1 MRDGSH
7 PATAH
12 VSLLLVVVVWAGA
25 FSAIKVLLDHGTA
38 PEDIA
43 ILRYLVAA
51 PGFAFLLWRAG
62 GLPGLSRRDGLRILA
77 AGALVVAGYHISL
90 NVGEGHTTAGTAAL
104 VVALAPAMTVA
115 LALGLRLE
123 RFSAARMIGIATAF
137 AGVAIVVLLGSG
149 EEISF
154 ENAKGPLIVLGAPL
168 AFALYNVLLLPL
180 FRRYGVLALTA
191 ATSLAGMVALVPF
204 SRRSTLDGLV
214 ETTAGD
220 LSLILY
226 LGIVC
231 TLLGYIGW
239 NVGLRGLGASRAVA
253 YAYGIPPLAV
263 LLGALALDEP
273 VTLWLV
279 LGGALVVAGVALAQR
294 PSPRAAARRVLEG
307 RRPAHLGAPH
317 SEAAAP
323 SARGAEPTSRAR

>member
-12 VSLLLVVVVWAGA
+12 VSLLLVVIVWAGA

-38 PEDIA
+38 AEDIA

-62 GLPGLSRRDGLRILA
+62 GLPGLNRRDALRILA

-90 NVGEGHTTAGTAAL
+90 NVGERYTTAGAAAL
-104 VVALAPAMTVA
+104 VVALAPAMTLA

-123 RFSAARMIGIATAF
+123 RFSRGRLIGIATAF
-137 AGVAIVVLLGSG
+137 AGVAVVVLLGSG
-149 EEISF
+149 EKISL
-154 ENAKGPLIVLGAPL
+154 ENTQGPLIVLGAPL

-204 SRRSTLDGLV
+204 ARRNTFDGLGG
-214 ETTAGD
+214 TTAGD
-220 LSLILY
+220 LALVLY

-231 TLLGYIGW
+231 TLLGYIAW

-263 LLGALALDEP
+263 LIGALALDEP

-279 LGGALVVAGVALAQR
+279 LGGVLVVAGVALAQDR
-294 PSPRAAARRVLEG
+294 
-307 RRPAHLGAPH
+307 
-317 SEAAAP
+317 
-323 SARGAEPTSRAR
+323 

>member
-12 VSLLLVVVVWAGA
+12 VSLLLVVIVWAGA
-25 FSAIKVLLDHGTA
+25 FAAIKALLDHGTA
-38 PEDIA
+38 AEDIA

-51 PGFAFLLWRAG
+51 PGFGFLLWRAG
-62 GLPGLSRRDGLRILA
+62 GLPGLNGRDALRILA

-90 NVGEGHTTAGTAAL
+90 NVGERYTTAGAAAL

-123 RFSAARMIGIATAF
+123 GFSRARMLGIATAF
-137 AGVAIVVLLGSG
+137 AGVAVVVLLGSG
-149 EEISF
+149 EEISL
-154 ENAKGPLIVLGAPL
+154 ENTQGPLIVLGAPL

-204 SRRSTLDGLV
+204 ARRSTFEGLGG
-214 ETTAGD
+214 TTAGD
-220 LSLILY
+220 LALVLY

-231 TLLGYIGW
+231 TLLGYIAW

-263 LLGALALDEP
+263 LTGAVALDEP

-279 LGGALVVAGVALAQR
+279 LGGGLVVAGVALAQT
-294 PSPRAAARRVLEG
+294 PG
-307 RRPAHLGAPH
+307 R
-317 SEAAAP
+317 
-323 SARGAEPTSRAR
+323 

>member
-1 MRDGSH
+1 
-7 PATAH
+7 
-12 VSLLLVVVVWAGA
+12 
-25 FSAIKVLLDHGTA
+25 
-38 PEDIA
+38 
-43 ILRYLVAA
+43 
-51 PGFAFLLWRAG
+51 
-62 GLPGLSRRDGLRILA
+62 
-77 AGALVVAGYHISL
+77 
-90 NVGEGHTTAGTAAL
+90 
-104 VVALAPAMTVA
+104 MTVA

-123 RFSAARMIGIATAF
+123 RFSSPRLIGIATAF
-137 AGVAIVVLLGSG
+137 GGVAIVVLLGSG
-149 EEISF
+149 EEISL

-191 ATSLAGMVALVPF
+191 ATSLAGMVALAPF
-204 SRRSTLDGLV
+204 ARRSTVDGVV

-220 LSLILY
+220 LALVLY

-263 LLGALALDEP
+263 LLGAFALDEQ

-279 LGGALVVAGVALAQR
+279 LGGALVVLGVALAQTS
-294 PSPRAAARRVLEG
+294 SPRAAALRALEARR
-307 RRPAHLGAPH
+307 RARLGAH
-317 SEAAAP
+317 RSGAAAR
-323 SARGAEPTSRAR
+323 SARAAEPPSHAR